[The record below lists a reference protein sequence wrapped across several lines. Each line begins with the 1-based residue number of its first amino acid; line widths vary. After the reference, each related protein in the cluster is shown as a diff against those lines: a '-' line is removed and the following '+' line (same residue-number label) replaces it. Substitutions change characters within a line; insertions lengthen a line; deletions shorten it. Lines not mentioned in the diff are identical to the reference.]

1 MRYDKENT
9 MEFHE
14 FYRVGKGVFYP
25 KDVPKSTILSSIT
38 KRFKKLPWNVS
49 QVLALKQ
56 CHRELFPF
64 SEKVLETCVND
75 TLLDLEPITD
85 ASVENLLLVERKGNV
100 FCFSLEE
107 ILSIFHSDLSRS
119 VVEYEPHYHIT
130 TLTKAFRLPTHPY
143 LQEKFTVD
151 EIRQI
156 VEQIVLKFD
165 SFPAVYPE
173 VFLFLRHATT
183 LLETCA
189 DKSNYETTTCLEA
202 FFEAH
207 KARFMEK
214 YTVKTRENQSYWNV
228 CLPQFPRTDSGR
240 YLWFV
245 ENIFCESFE
254 NSDKK

>member
-1 MRYDKENT
+1 
-9 MEFHE
+9 MEFHD

-25 KDVPKSTILSSIT
+25 KDVSKSTILSGLA
-38 KRFKKLPWNVS
+38 KRHQKLPWKVS
-49 QVLALKQ
+49 QVLALKH
-56 CHRELFPF
+56 CHRLLFPL
-64 SEKVLETCVND
+64 SEKALETCVND

-85 ASVENLLLVERKGNV
+85 SSVQDLLLVERKGNV

-107 ILSIFHSDLSRS
+107 ILSIFHNDLSRS

-165 SFPAVYPE
+165 SLPAAYPE
-173 VFLFLRHATT
+173 VYLFFRHATA
-183 LLETCA
+183 LLKTCT

-207 KARFMEK
+207 KARFVEK

-228 CLPQFPRTDSGR
+228 GLFSKARTDCDR

-245 ENIFCESFE
+245 ENVFCE
-254 NSDKK
+254 